1 MGITDSIGRMLARQ
15 VEDRPIFVVGG
26 SRSGTSVLLHALGKH
41 RRIYSFNGEDPF
53 LTDIGG
59 MVYNLEFADERELA
73 YYRNSLRIDHA
84 YIYRV
89 LRKLAYESAFGQH
102 YGLKAMIRDTV
113 KGAFNPLTKTHWCV
127 KTFPSKV
134 VADGLLRLY
143 PQARFVM
150 IHRNGIDVINSRS
163 QFHGFCDL
171 DFRIQCEEWRRS
183 VTDFEFLNQE
193 KTAIVIRHFDLLKN
207 PSGVFLDVHE
217 FLDLEQ
223 DEAPAKFCATTQIHP
238 LSTVTNEKNV
248 NVKQQMLSRKPAY
261 ESWSQKQKEIFL
273 EVCGPCMEKL
283 GYNIPF

>member
-1 MGITDSIGRMLARQ
+1 MGIADSIGRTLARQ

-41 RRIYSFNGEDPF
+41 RRIYGFNGEDPF

-150 IHRNGIDVINSRS
+150 IHRNGMDVINSRTK
-163 QFHGFCDL
+163 FHGFKEL
-171 DFRIQCEEWRRS
+171 DFRKQCEEWTRS
-183 VTDFEFLNQE
+183 INDFAFLNDMSE
-193 KTAIVIRHFDLLKN
+193 ATTVRHMDLVEN
-207 PSGVFLDVHE
+207 PTGVFRQIQDFLELDY
-217 FLDLEQ
+217 D
-223 DEAPAKFCATTQIHP
+223 DTPASFTSSNQVHP
-238 LSTVTNEKNV
+238 LDSTQNEAQINV
-248 NVKQQMLSRKPAY
+248 RAVMAKRAPVY
-261 ESWSQKQKEIFL
+261 ESWSDQQRSIFKEYCESAMHL
-273 EVCGPCMEKL
+273 MGYEV
-283 GYNIPF
+283 PF